1 MIVEGVMDMIFKAAG
16 GENAVFCLPA
26 AKSCFEPSSRYLS
39 DTITETVRFSEFFT
53 HAKFSK

>member
-26 AKSCFEPSSRYLS
+26 AKNCFEPSSRYLS
-39 DTITETVRFSEFFT
+39 DTITEKVRFS
-53 HAKFSK
+53 